1 MLSDTK
7 IRKALPKPRP
17 YRLTDGGGLYVLLTT
32 AGGRL
37 WRYKYR
43 FEGKEKLMSFGG
55 YPDVPLSLARERH
68 AAARRLLATGID
80 PMAQR
85 AAERSGDG
93 EGTTFQVIAKL
104 WHDHWKDNKSTQ
116 HVDAVWNRLE
126 TYSFP
131 LIGERPITEIE
142 APELVAMV
150 KAIEAGDVADLPKR
164 VLQTCGQVF
173 RYGIGHGHCK
183 RNPAVDFKPGD
194 VLKPTDKT
202 NLARVS
208 EAQLPK
214 LLRDIEVYRGSTV
227 TRLAVKLMAL
237 TWPRTKELIGGRW
250 EEINWEGR
258 RWDIPKTRMKKKR
271 PHIIPLSTQAIEV
284 LRLLQIVTGS
294 GEYMFP
300 GEQDAATMSNN
311 TILGALYRM
320 GYKDDMTGH
329 GFRGVASTILHEQ
342 GYDHNHIELQL
353 AHVKKDQVSAAYDHA
368 LYLEPRRAMMQAWG
382 DYLEGKLR
390 GKA

>member
-1 MLSDTK
+1 MLID
-7 IRKALPKPRP
+7 RDVQRAKPRP
-17 YRLTDGGGLYVLLTT
+17 AAYRLTDARGLYLLVTP

-43 FEGKEKLMSFGG
+43 FEGREKLMSFGP
-55 YPDVPLSLARERH
+55 YPDVPLVVARERH
-68 AAARRLLATGID
+68 ATARRLLASGVD

-85 AAERSGDG
+85 AAQRVERVGSDY
-93 EGTTFQVIAKL
+93 FQVIAKL
-104 WHDHWKDNKSTQ
+104 WHDHWKSNKSTQ
-116 HVDAVWNRLE
+116 HVGAVWNRLE
-126 TYSFP
+126 THCFP
-131 LIGERPITEIE
+131 LIGERPINEIE

-150 KAIEAGDVADLPKR
+150 KNIEAGDVQDLPKR

-208 EAQLPK
+208 ESELPK

-227 TRLAVKLMAL
+227 TRLAVKLMAF

-250 EEINWEGR
+250 EEINWETR
-258 RWDIPKTRMKKKR
+258 RWDIPKERMKKKR
-271 PHIIPLSTQAIEV
+271 PHIVPLSTQAIEV

-329 GFRGVASTILHEQ
+329 GFRGVASTLLHEQ
-342 GYDHNHIELQL
+342 GYNHDHIELQL

-390 GKA
+390 GK